1 MNRKRLY
8 GRGKSRKELTLTSDS
23 ISYLEKA
30 FSRNQSDGADRCIH
44 AHRVLLR
51 ACVSEVR
58 GVFLKHEL
66 QSIVLAHK
74 LRPLDIFSQHLPGAL
89 VSMLKQAAEDG
100 SVEFALLKK
109 TVDKI
114 VGLSK
119 AQVHFMREA
128 IDMAINDSLTKPSAI
143 DDLIEDLRG

>member
-1 MNRKRLY
+1 MKKNRLY
-8 GRGKSRKELTLTSDS
+8 GRGKARKEFTLIPDS
-23 ISYLEKA
+23 ISYLEKT
-30 FSRNQSDGADRCIH
+30 FSRNHSDGADRCIH

-66 QSIVLAHK
+66 QSILLAHK
-74 LRPLDIFSQHLPGAL
+74 LRPIDIYSQHLTSAL
-89 VSMLKQAAEDG
+89 ISMLKQAAEDG
-100 SVEFALLKK
+100 SVEFALLNK
-109 TVDKI
+109 TVEKI

-119 AQVHFMREA
+119 AQVYFLREA

-143 DDLIEDLRG
+143 DDLIDDLRG

>member
-1 MNRKRLY
+1 
-8 GRGKSRKELTLTSDS
+8 
-23 ISYLEKA
+23 
-30 FSRNQSDGADRCIH
+30 
-44 AHRVLLR
+44 
-51 ACVSEVR
+51 VSEVR